1 MIKRKMSKTRIHLV
15 NGDHVDVQGNYDTI
29 QEILDNTSARW
40 AHFDLVDG
48 TPTSLQLLWIAYIT
62 KC

>member
-1 MIKRKMSKTRIHLV
+1 MIKRKMSKTRIYLV
-15 NGDHVDVQGNYDTI
+15 SGDHVDVQGNYDTI

-48 TPTSLQLLWIAYIT
+48 TPTSLQLL
-62 KC
+62 

>member
-48 TPTSLQLLWIAYIT
+48 SPVSFQLSWITYIT